1 VNAENRSAPRSR
13 LVSPLLALLG
23 VWLVSTAGCGP
34 PPPPNVVLVS
44 VDTLRADALGAYG
57 GPVAT
62 PAFDGLARDGVLFA
76 QAIAPAPQTAPSHAT
91 LFTGQEVLH
100 HGSVRNGVPLDEAAE
115 TLAEILRGAGYA
127 TAAFVSCFVLDDR
140 FGWAQGF
147 DVYESKFPKRGET
160 MRHRGGLWEKFDF
173 EGFDRRAGQTNAR
186 ALPWLASARSPFF
199 LFVHYFDPHAP
210 YTGPPAFMAKVPRAF
225 ARREAADRIDGL
237 QVAMPSISRDQ
248 LEHILRS
255 YQAEVLLVDRAL
267 GALLA
272 ALDARGLRNRTLV
285 VVAADHGEGLGQHG
299 TLDHAPNLYEEQ
311 VRVPLLLRWPG
322 EITAGQRIGEPVGL
336 VDVAPT
342 IAELAGVTFTEEPDG
357 RSLTAALKAGA
368 VRDSRPIIGRRL
380 RYERSY
386 QGHRGTKFFVRSDRW
401 KYIRA
406 TEDPDELYDLVADPK
421 ERRDLHDENPD
432 AAAHLGAILDA
443 ALERHPDRVVPV
455 APTEEVRRGLEALGY
470 LE

>member
-1 VNAENRSAPRSR
+1 MAS
-13 LVSPLLALLG
+13 G
-23 VWLVSTAGCGP
+23 AGCGS

-62 PAFDGLARDGVLFA
+62 PTFDGLARDGVAFD
-76 QAIAPAPQTAPSHAT
+76 QAIASAPQTAPSHAT

-100 HGSVRNGVPLDEAAE
+100 HGSLRNGVPLDEEAE

-147 DVYESKFPKRGET
+147 DVYDSEFPKSGET
-160 MRHRGGLWEKFDF
+160 MRFRGGLWKQFDF
-173 EGFDRRAGQTNAR
+173 EGFDRWAGETNAR
-186 ALPWLASARSPFF
+186 ALAWLASARPPFF

-210 YTGPPAFMAKVPRAF
+210 YAGPPALVAKVPRAF
-225 ARREAADRIDGL
+225 AQREAAQRIDGL
-237 QVAMPSISRDQ
+237 REAMPEISRDQ
-248 LEHILRS
+248 LEYILRS
-255 YQAEVLLVDRAL
+255 YQAEVLVVDRAL
-267 GALLA
+267 GDLLA

-299 TLDHAPNLYEEQ
+299 TLDHAPNVYDEQ
-311 VRVPLLLRWPG
+311 VRVPLLIRWPG
-322 EITAGQRIGEPVGL
+322 RIAAGRRIGEPVGL
-336 VDVAPT
+336 IDVAPT
-342 IAELAGVTFTEEPDG
+342 IAELTGAKFTEDPDG
-357 RSLTAALKAGA
+357 RSLAAALTAGA
-368 VRDSRPIIGRRL
+368 VRDPRPIIGRRL
-380 RYERSY
+380 HYLRSY

-421 ERRDLHDENPD
+421 ELDDLHGEKPD
-432 AAAHLGAILDA
+432 VAARLGAILDD
-443 ALERHPDRVVPV
+443 ALERYPDRVVPV
-455 APTEEVRRGLEALGY
+455 APNEEVRRGLQVLGY
-470 LE
+470 VE